1 MTWDHA
7 LTLIRHGIITVT
19 EFKLINSQT
28 AVAIIVVAVNAQVN
42 APTHHLECCST
53 KSYLYSLVFTSFPA
67 FNLFAIQRM
76 TEF

>member
-28 AVAIIVVAVNAQVN
+28 AVAIIVVAANAQVN
-42 APTHHLECCST
+42 APTHHLE
-53 KSYLYSLVFTSFPA
+53 
-67 FNLFAIQRM
+67 
-76 TEF
+76 